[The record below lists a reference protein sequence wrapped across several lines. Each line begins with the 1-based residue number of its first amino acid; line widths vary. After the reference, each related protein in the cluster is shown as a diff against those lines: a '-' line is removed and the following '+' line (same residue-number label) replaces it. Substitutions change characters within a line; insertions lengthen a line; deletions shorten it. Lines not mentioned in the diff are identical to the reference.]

1 MATKKSRLELYI
13 SKQTR
18 DDMELLY
25 NGLCGVA
32 SSDRFGRAHVDVSRS
47 VYWESVIRD
56 HLNSQG
62 DMLRIF
68 RMMADGTF
76 KKEASDD

>member
-1 MATKKSRLELYI
+1 MATKKSRLELYL

-25 NGLCGVA
+25 RGLCGVA
-32 SSDRFGRAHVDVSRS
+32 SNDRFGRAHVDVSRS

-56 HLNSQG
+56 HLEKQG

-68 RMMADGTF
+68 RMMEDGTF
-76 KKEASDD
+76 KKGLGDD